1 VYRYLA
7 MDDLTVEKIIE
18 IHDKVIKITK
28 ARQVCFQR
36 ERSIIWFTA
45 CTKKKREPEEL
56 ECSRQH
62 NRKRAQA
69 T

>member
-18 IHDKVIKITK
+18 THDKVIKITK

-36 ERSIIWFTA
+36 ERSIIWFIA
-45 CTKKKREPEEL
+45 CTKKKREPE
-56 ECSRQH
+56 
-62 NRKRAQA
+62 
-69 T
+69 